1 MATTGSSV
9 RARVRRRETERSLL
23 EDQASLRRVATLV
36 ARACEPAEIFQ
47 LVAAE
52 VGELLSASVTHIVRY
67 EPDRT
72 ITVLA
77 GWSPAGGHVPVG
89 GGLRLDGPSVE
100 ALVLET
106 GVSARIDDYGLVP
119 GAVAAAVRDV
129 GICCEVAAPIA
140 VEGKLWGAMI
150 IARSF
155 PEPFPSGAEARL
167 ESFTELAA
175 IAIGDAEARAELA
188 ASRARLVAASDDVLR
203 RIERN
208 LHDGTQQRL
217 VSLGLDLAAA
227 RRSPPADLDAAL
239 ARIQDGMD
247 EVVEEIRHIS
257 RGLHPAI
264 LSDAGLRPALNAL
277 ARRSAV
283 PVDVHA
289 DVDGRLPSLVET
301 TAYYTACEA
310 LANVSKHARATCAL
324 VTATIADGALRL
336 AVSDDGVGGADAR
349 GSGLVGLSD
358 RISAV
363 GGRLEIESPPD
374 AGTVVRVELP
384 LEPVA

>member
-1 MATTGSSV
+1 MATTAGSV
-9 RARVRRRETERSLL
+9 RARVRRREAERSLL

-67 EPDRT
+67 EADRT

-106 GVSARIDDYGLVP
+106 GVSSRIDDYGLVA

-140 VEGKLWGAMI
+140 VEGRLWGAMI

-155 PEPFPSGAEARL
+155 PEPFPAGTEARL

-188 ASRARLVAASDDVLR
+188 ASRARLVAASDDVRR

-217 VSLGLDLAAA
+217 VSLGLDLATA
-227 RRSPPADLDAAL
+227 RRSPPEDMDAAL
-239 ARIQDGMD
+239 ALIQDGMD
-247 EVVEEIRHIS
+247 EVVEEIRQIS

-277 ARRSAV
+277 ARRSAIPV
-283 PVDVHA
+283 QIRVDV
-289 DVDGRLPSLVET
+289 DERLPSVVET
-301 TAYYTACEA
+301 TAYYTVCEA
-310 LANVSKHARATCAL
+310 LANVAKHAQATGAL
-324 VTATIADGALRL
+324 VTAAIGDGVLDV
-336 AVSDDGVGGADAR
+336 AVSDDGIGGADAR
-349 GSGLVGLSD
+349 GSGLVGLAD
-358 RISAV
+358 RVSAV
-363 GGRLEIESPPD
+363 GGRLEIESPPG

-384 LEPVA
+384 LQPVA